1 MSAAA
6 AYGRAALAVFERDLR
21 VYVTYRNRLIAE
33 VVSIIFTITIFYY
46 VSRLVRVEQFPTP
59 ADYFSFVVVGIVIL
73 RTLFSAYGT
82 FSGTLRQELVAGT
95 FERMVTS
102 PFGPAAGTVA
112 MVLFPFAL
120 ALLISAV
127 SIAFA
132 AAVFGVP
139 LHWSTLPLAVPVSL
153 LTVLAFVPFALMIG
167 AGIILFKQ
175 TAGAALFLVVITLV
189 SGMIFPV
196 DLLPGWI
203 AWAADVQPF
212 TPAVELLRHLIVDT
226 PLRES
231 ASTSLLKVAGFVVV
245 LLPLSLLA
253 INRAIEIGRR
263 RATLIEY

>member
-1 MSAAA
+1 MSTAT
-6 AYGRAALAVFERDLR
+6 AYATAALAVFERDLR

-33 VVSIIFTITIFYY
+33 VVSILFTITIFYY
-46 VSRLVRVEQFPTP
+46 VSRLVKVQQFPTP

-112 MVLFPFAL
+112 MVLFPFTL
-120 ALLISAV
+120 AMFISAIT
-127 SIAFA
+127 IAFA

-139 LHWSTLPLAVPVSL
+139 LHWSTLPLAIPAGL
-153 LTVLAFVPFALMIG
+153 LAVLAFVPFALMIG

-175 TAGAALFLVVITLV
+175 TAGASLFLVVITLV

-226 PLRES
+226 PLKEAAAVS
-231 ASTSLLKVAGFVVV
+231 ILKVAGFVIV
-245 LLPLSLLA
+245 LLPLSLVA
-253 INRAIEIGRR
+253 VDRAIEIGRR

>member
-1 MSAAA
+1 MSTAA
-6 AYGRAALAVFERDLR
+6 AYGRAAFAVFERDLR
-21 VYVTYRNRLIAE
+21 IYVTYRNRLIAE
-33 VVSIIFTITIFYY
+33 LVSIIFSITIFYY

-73 RTLFSAYGT
+73 RTLFSAYST

-112 MVLFPFAL
+112 MLLFPFGL
-120 ALLISAV
+120 ALFV
-127 SIAFA
+127 TTVTIAFA
-132 AAVFGVP
+132 AVVFGVP
-139 LHWSTLPLAVPVSL
+139 LHWSTLPLAVPAAL
-153 LTVLAFVPFALMIG
+153 LSILAFVPFALMIG
-167 AGIILFKQ
+167 ASIILFKA
-175 TAGAALFLVVITLV
+175 TAGAGLFLVVISLV
-189 SGMIFPV
+189 SGLIFPV
-196 DLLPGWI
+196 DLLPGWL

-231 ASTSLLKVAGFVVV
+231 AATSILKVGAFAVV
-245 LLPLSLLA
+245 LLPLSLFMVA
-253 INRAIEIGRR
+253 RAIEIGRR